1 MAPWSLAEDKIA
13 QRYLMALFLG
23 HARAVLKSSTVNVLS
38 KDGLLLVVMSRLW
51 FDGRNVNKSFKILL
65 NDVVVQLSGKPLIDV
80 LLIKTSR

>member
-13 QRYLMALFLG
+13 QRYLMASFLG

-38 KDGLLLVVMSRLW
+38 KDGLPLVVMSRLW
-51 FDGRNVNKSFKILL
+51 FDGRNVNKILKKLL
-65 NDVVVQLSGKPLIDV
+65 NDTVVQLSGKPLIDV